1 MIKIPMVLKRINFP
15 YEMLEQINQVQTKGH
30 IANEAETVRQ
40 LVKMGIFIYN
50 MKDTVKDE
58 SFLNEM
64 KDILKD
70 EQMFDW
76 LQTLTTTQLS
86 GLKQASE
93 LVLDGKFKQRKL
105 I

>member
-1 MIKIPMVLKRINFP
+1 MKLPKILKRIHFE
-15 YEMLEQINQVQTKGH
+15 YETLESISKIQEKGH
-30 IANEAETVRQ
+30 IASEAETVRQ
-40 LVKMGIFIYN
+40 LVKMGIFVYN

-93 LVLDGKFKQRKL
+93 LVLDGKFKQKQL